1 MAKYSRLKTVSSTRT
16 VRYIFVA
23 KNIIILWSCYIINPF
38 QSVNTWYCSYIF
50 KLMNIP
56 KISTSYFSENLNLI
70 HFVTVN
76 THVCCWRFELAGNIT
91 VNVVP
96 KKTCLQYF
104 LLILKHRRSW
114 RNLSSLLVIISVPL
128 TTDCLQ
134 CLSGLIML
142 IIKESC
148 VHNIIAFFRDN

>member
-104 LLILKHRRSW
+104 LLILKHITRRSFLVTCDNKCAINHW
-114 RNLSSLLVIISVPL
+114 LLTMFVRVNNVNNQRVMC
-128 TTDCLQ
+128 T
-134 CLSGLIML
+134 
-142 IIKESC
+142 
-148 VHNIIAFFRDN
+148 